1 MAVPHPVTAEEL
13 ERMGEQDFDF
23 ELVSGKLV
31 PVTPGGGQHGALAMW
46 LGARILTFV
55 EARALGRVYAA
66 ETGYVLRRDPDTVRA
81 PDVSFV
87 SRHRPAGMRSPRGFI
102 PGAPDLAVE
111 VRSPD
116 DTIKALE
123 AKARDYLG
131 AGTRLVWIV
140 DPQSRQIRVHTDDGQ
155 VEVRSE
161 ADVLDGG
168 EVLPGFALDVAQ
180 VFAQGE

>member
-1 MAVPHPVTAEEL
+1 MAIPHPITAEEL
-13 ERMGEQDFDF
+13 ARMGEQDFDF

-46 LGARILTFV
+46 LGARVLAFV

-116 DTIKALE
+116 DTIAALE
-123 AKARDYLG
+123 AKARDYLRAG
-131 AGTRLVWIV
+131 ARLVWIV
-140 DPQSRQIRVHTDDGQ
+140 DPQARQIRVHTGGRL

-161 ADVLDGG
+161 ADVLDGA
-168 EVLPGFALDVAQ
+168 EVLPGFTLDVAL